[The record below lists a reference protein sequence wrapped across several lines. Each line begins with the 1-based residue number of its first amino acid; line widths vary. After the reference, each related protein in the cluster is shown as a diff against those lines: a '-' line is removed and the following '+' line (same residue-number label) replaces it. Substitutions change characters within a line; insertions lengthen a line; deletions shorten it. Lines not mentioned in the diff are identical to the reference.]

1 MEVGRENMAIRVLFR
16 GKTYVVDMPV
26 DATVGELGKQMSHMT
41 GVALPNMKLLVP
53 PRGGFPA
60 TALLPA
66 SSNQQSL
73 FNNLGFSVVRP
84 YNTFALNMRK
94 ILFYKYFF
102 QIDQWKTSIL
112 ASEHLEEADEIIC
125 ATGHMHSSKNV
136 GSTA

>member
-1 MEVGRENMAIRVLFR
+1 MEVVRENMAIRVLFR

-41 GVALPNMKLLVP
+41 GVALLNMKLLVP

-73 FNNLGFSVVRP
+73 FNNPGFSVVRP
-84 YNTFALNMRK
+84 YDTFALNMK
-94 ILFYKYFF
+94 K
-102 QIDQWKTSIL
+102 DSIL
-112 ASEHLEEADEIIC
+112 
-125 ATGHMHSSKNV
+125 
-136 GSTA
+136 